1 MNKVTE
7 ILQPWQK
14 RYFKAF
20 LKERRM
26 ISLCARQVGKSFIA
40 AFCAVYDCVVNK
52 GDWTLVST
60 GQRAAD
66 ELFKKCILMAKF
78 FEQMLK
84 GTPLHFYF
92 TNNASEIRFSNGASI
107 VSCPNNPDGLRGR
120 SSSLL
125 FDEMAFIE
133 NADDCFKACIPFLTS
148 PYGATKKLQ
157 IISTPGACSGKFYEL
172 WEKSDYYHTKVTL
185 LDAVNE
191 GLKVDVDDIR
201 KTVLDDDI
209 FRQEYMCEFLD
220 SNTALFSYELLR
232 ASISSNRPTTGKT
245 YIGIDIGR
253 THDKTSIC
261 ILKEKD
267 NIFYVDHI
275 ESLRNKEFEEQFKYI
290 SQVIDSN
297 HPIKVCV
304 DATGIGAQLSEQL
317 HKKHPCVVEVKFTNE
332 VKNEMF
338 NMVKKHLGTSS
349 LKLPPDELIIE
360 DLHKIKRVV
369 NQSGNISYRASRDEN
384 GHADDATSI
393 ALAVYATKKQA
404 VVFNPI
410 AVM

>member
-1 MNKVTE
+1 MFINS
-7 ILQPWQK
+7 ILLPWQL
-14 RYFKAF
+14 RYFNAF
-20 LKERRM
+20 KTHRHL
-26 ISLCARQVGKSFIA
+26 ISCVSRQCGKSFIA
-40 AFCAVYDCVVNK
+40 SWCCVYDCIIN
-52 GDWTLVST
+52 GATWTLVST

-66 ELFKKCILMAKF
+66 ELLNKCLMIAKYF
-78 FEQMLK
+78 QGMLK
-84 GTPLHFYF
+84 GTKLTFAFQH
-92 TNNASEIRFSNGASI
+92 NATTIRFSNGAKINSL
-107 VSCPNNPDGLRGR
+107 PNNPDGLRGF

-125 FDEMAFIE
+125 MDEMAFIA
-133 NADDCFKACIPFLTS
+133 NADECWQACIPFLTS
-148 PYGATKKLQ
+148 PHGAEKKLQ